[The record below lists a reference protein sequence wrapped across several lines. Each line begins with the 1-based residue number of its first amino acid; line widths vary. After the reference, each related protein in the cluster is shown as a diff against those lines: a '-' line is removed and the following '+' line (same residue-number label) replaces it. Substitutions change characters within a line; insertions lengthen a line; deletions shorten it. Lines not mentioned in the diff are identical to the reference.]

1 MEKILS
7 SEYQNLMEVSKEY
20 KDTYLGASPFPY
32 IKFKTF
38 FCDSFLNT
46 VLNEFPDLSK
56 ENSTQFD
63 NSNERKFAGK
73 GEASFGVKTRSLMHF
88 LNSEPFLE
96 FIQSITGIEEKLLGD
111 PYFIGGGL
119 HEIKRDGL
127 LKIHADFNK
136 HKLTGLDRRVNVLIY
151 LNKNWEEQYGGHF
164 ELWDADM
171 TECRERIL
179 PAFNTLVIFTTTDFS
194 YHGHPTPL
202 NCPDDMSR
210 KSLALYYYSNGRP
223 RSELNP
229 TTGDHSTLFR
239 ETDPNSKPTNNL
251 LNKTQLILKNIAPPI
266 ITKVASKVKAHLK
279 A

>member
-1 MEKILS
+1 MKSFIS
-7 SEYQNLMEVSKEY
+7 PEYQNLMQVSTDNKAEY
-20 KDTYLGASPFPY
+20 LEATPFPY
-32 IKFKTF
+32 IKFENF
-38 FCDSFLNT
+38 FCESFLNQ

-56 ENSTQFD
+56 ENSTQFN

-73 GEASFGVKTRSLMHF
+73 GEASFGVQTRSLMHF

-119 HEIKRDGL
+119 HEIKRHGL

-151 LNKNWEEQYGGHF
+151 LNKNWDQEYGGNF

-171 TECRERIL
+171 TECGARIL
-179 PAFNTLVIFTTTDFS
+179 PIFNTLVIFTTTDFS
-194 YHGHPTPL
+194 YHGHPNPL
-202 NCPDDMSR
+202 NCPDEISR

-223 RSELNP
+223 RSELNSI
-229 TTGDHSTLFR
+229 TGDHSTLFR
-239 ETDPNSKPTNNL
+239 ETHPNSKAGNNL
-251 LNKTQLILKNIAPPI
+251 LNTTKLVLKNITPPI
-266 ITKVASKVKAHLK
+266 ITKVASKIKAYLK